1 MILGCVDQT
10 DLATASTSAV
20 CMPSVCTYLLLSCSF
35 PSFDLHE
42 VCGVWVIIIFKCNIY
57 RESPLRPSDV
67 EHHNRVIHFP
77 AWSFRLSQFP
87 FHTSSECWRGICFP
101 DCLWSWR
108 HSRAWRQLEKALKPN
123 WVFLVGFSA
132 ALGSCMHGCNA
143 QYRDCAGVYQKGGGG
158 GHAISVGTWCVSV
171 YHHEGVSG
179 MNLPSCVK

>member
-1 MILGCVDQT
+1 MLQVTPPTSQLHKVPGYERPDGKEQPAAMILGCVDQT

-42 VCGVWVIIIFKCNIY
+42 VCGVWVIIIFKCNTY

-101 DCLWSWR
+101 DCLWS
-108 HSRAWRQLEKALKPN
+108 
-123 WVFLVGFSA
+123 
-132 ALGSCMHGCNA
+132 
-143 QYRDCAGVYQKGGGG
+143 
-158 GHAISVGTWCVSV
+158 
-171 YHHEGVSG
+171 
-179 MNLPSCVK
+179 